1 MCITEKQILDIMQP
15 EFEKLRQEFSD
26 EILKSHNEMAR
37 LIHCPSPETLR
48 KIKALEEGS
57 ITENQKIKE
66 NLERT
71 DREKK
76 EAIQRIEEKLE
87 DHTNKEE
94 SVWKIIEEIK
104 KMVALHQ
111 ESIGNI
117 DRALNGDKYTKKK
130 GMIEQN
136 DEMYVLLTKTQGAKM
151 WMDTTKFISGYIIN
165 FILAIVAVYLFVSH

>member
-1 MCITEKQILDIMQP
+1 MCIRPDQILDIMQP

-37 LIHCPSPETLR
+37 LLHCPSPETLK

-57 ITENQKIKE
+57 TTENKKIKE
-66 NLERT
+66 DLDRT
-71 DREKK
+71 DKEKK
-76 EAIQRIEEKLE
+76 EAIQRIEDKLE
-87 DHTNKEE
+87 DHASKEE

-117 DRALNGDKYTKKK
+117 DRALNGDQYHKK
-130 GMIEQN
+130 GMIQQN
-136 DEMYVLLTKTQGAKM
+136 DEMYELLTKNKGGIMWIKFTLLLGALISILYGAF
-151 WMDTTKFISGYIIN
+151 KFLN
-165 FILAIVAVYLFVSH
+165 K